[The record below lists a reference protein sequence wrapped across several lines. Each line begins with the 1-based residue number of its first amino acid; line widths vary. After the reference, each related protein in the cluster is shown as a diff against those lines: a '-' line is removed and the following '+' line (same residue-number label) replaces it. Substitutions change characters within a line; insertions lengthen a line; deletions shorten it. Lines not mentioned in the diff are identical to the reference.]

1 MKRFAFWFV
10 LGLVAISVIK
20 ANRESHRSLPL
31 PEHHGVPHAIV
42 VYKSD
47 GPQVDK
53 RGNLLYMVA
62 GEDGRAMTLKQ
73 IAKRHRNSKIVE
85 VDNIDDM
92 DDENDNNDDDTS
104 KGVSVS
110 VNVGHHRVRVEGLP
124 VPVIEGTRTTEA
136 STKSIVFAPQAP
148 AAPVAPQ
155 APAAPVA
162 PVAPV
167 EAEKVVTTV
176 DEFGELKDVKVKPVT
191 SITGRISATEARAK
205 ADARVQLIGLIRSRL
220 EEEIPQ
226 GWQIPGDLVESL
238 IQKTDIK
245 TSQREFG
252 TYYEATLALDP
263 NPEAF
268 QRIVAAYQHEQV
280 VKRLT
285 LMGGGLGF
293 VLLCLGTLTG
303 YIKADEATKGYYTNR
318 LRLASAAGVGAG
330 GVLLYQMLINKV

>member
-20 ANRESHRSLPL
+20 SNREQHRAPRSF
-31 PEHHGVPHAIV
+31 EEQGVPSTIV
-42 VYKSD
+42 VYKTD
-47 GPQVDK
+47 GPKVDK
-53 RGNLLYMVA
+53 RGAVLYKVA
-62 GEDGRAMTLKQ
+62 GEDRRAMTLKQ
-73 IAKRHRNSKIVE
+73 IAKRYPNSKIVE
-85 VDNIDDM
+85 IDNSDDM
-92 DDENDNNDDDTS
+92 DDDKDDNDTS

-110 VNVGHHRVRVEGLP
+110 VNVGQHRVRVEGLP
-124 VPVIEGTRTTEA
+124 VPVIKGTRTTEA
-136 STKSIVFAPQAP
+136 STESIVLAPQAP
-148 AAPVAPQ
+148 NAPVAPEV
-155 APAAPVA
+155 PAAPNA
-162 PVAPV
+162 PA

-176 DEFGELKDVKVKPVT
+176 DEFGELKDVKVKPIT
-191 SITGRISATEARAK
+191 SVTGRISATEARAK
-205 ADARVQLIGLIRSRL
+205 ADARVQLIGVIRSRL
-220 EEEIPQ
+220 EDEIPQ

-252 TYYEATLALDP
+252 TYYEATLTLDP

-268 QRIVAAYQHEQV
+268 QRIAAAYQHEQV

-330 GVLLYQMLINKV
+330 GVLLYQMLIHKI